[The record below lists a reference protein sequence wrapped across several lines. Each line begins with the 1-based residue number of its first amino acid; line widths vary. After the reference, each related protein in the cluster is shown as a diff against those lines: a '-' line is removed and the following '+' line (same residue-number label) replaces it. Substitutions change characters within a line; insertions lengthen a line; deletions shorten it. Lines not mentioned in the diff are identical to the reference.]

1 MHRKGKHFKGRFLI
15 VGIGWTLLVI
25 IVGSIVVR
33 FSWNMAIP
41 ELFGAVRM
49 SFKNALG
56 LVLLASMASWI
67 MGGRLHLRRRMWKER
82 MWKMRDKKDHDCSV
96 HDLPDHD
103 PSDDD
108 PSDDK

>member
-1 MHRKGKHFKGRFLI
+1 MHRKGRHFKGRFLI
-15 VGIGWTLLVI
+15 VRIGWTLMVI

-33 FSWNMAIP
+33 FSWNMAMP

-67 MGGRLHLRRRMWKER
+67 MGQGVVGRLHLRRRMWR
-82 MWKMRDKKDHDCSV
+82 MRDKKDHD
-96 HDLPDHD
+96 
-103 PSDDD
+103 PSDHNL
-108 PSDDK
+108 SDHK

>member
-1 MHRKGKHFKGRFLI
+1 MHRKGRHFKGRFLI
-15 VGIGWTLLVI
+15 VRIGWTLLVI
-25 IVGSIVVR
+25 IVGSIVGR
-33 FSWNMAIP
+33 FSWNMAMP

-67 MGGRLHLRRRMWKER
+67 MGGRLHLRRRMWKEK

-103 PSDDD
+103 PSDHD

>member
-1 MHRKGKHFKGRFLI
+1 MHRKGRHSIGRFLI

-25 IVGSIVVR
+25 IVGSIVVY
-33 FSWNMAIP
+33 FSWNMAMP

-67 MGGRLHLRRRMWKER
+67 MGQGVVGRLHLRRRMWKER
-82 MWKMRDKKDHDCSV
+82 KWKEMRDKKDHDCS
-96 HDLPDHD
+96 DHNL
-103 PSDDD
+103 SDH
-108 PSDDK
+108 K

>member
-1 MHRKGKHFKGRFLI
+1 MHRKGRHFKGRFLI
-15 VGIGWTLLVI
+15 VRIGWTLLVI

-33 FSWNMAIP
+33 FSWNMAMP

-67 MGGRLHLRRRMWKER
+67 IGHGVVGRRHLRRRMWKEK
-82 MWKMRDKKDHDCSV
+82 MWEKMRDKKDHDCS
-96 HDLPDHD
+96 DHD
-103 PSDDD
+103 PSDHNL
-108 PSDDK
+108 SDHK

>member
-1 MHRKGKHFKGRFLI
+1 MHRKGRHFKGRFLI
-15 VGIGWTLLVI
+15 VRIGWTLLVI

-33 FSWNMAIP
+33 FSWNMAMP

-67 MGGRLHLRRRMWKER
+67 VGYGVVGRLHLRRR

-96 HDLPDHD
+96 HDPSDHD
-103 PSDDD
+103 PSDD
-108 PSDDK
+108 K

>member
-1 MHRKGKHFKGRFLI
+1 MHRKGRHFKARFLI

-33 FSWNMAIP
+33 FSWNMAMP

-67 MGGRLHLRRRMWKER
+67 MGGRLHLRRRMWR
-82 MWKMRDKKDHDCSV
+82 MRDKRDHDCS
-96 HDLPDHD
+96 DHD
-103 PSDDD
+103 VSDQDL
-108 PSDDK
+108 SEHK

>member
-1 MHRKGKHFKGRFLI
+1 MHRKGRHFKGRFLI
-15 VGIGWTLLVI
+15 VRIGWTLLVI

-33 FSWNMAIP
+33 FSWNMAMP

-67 MGGRLHLRRRMWKER
+67 MGYGVVGRLHLRRRMW
-82 MWKMRDKKDHDCSV
+82 MMRDKKDHDCSD
-96 HDLPDHD
+96 HDLPDH
-103 PSDDD
+103 
-108 PSDDK
+108 K

>member
-1 MHRKGKHFKGRFLI
+1 MHRKGRRFKARFLI
-15 VGIGWTLLVI
+15 VRIGWTLLVI

-33 FSWNMAIP
+33 FSWNMAMP

-49 SFKNALG
+49 TFKNALG

-67 MGGRLHLRRRMWKER
+67 MGQGVVGRLHLRRR

-103 PSDDD
+103 PSDD
-108 PSDDK
+108 K

>member
-1 MHRKGKHFKGRFLI
+1 MHRKGRHFKGRFLI
-15 VGIGWTLLVI
+15 VRIGWTLLVI

-33 FSWNMAIP
+33 FSWNMAMP

-67 MGGRLHLRRRMWKER
+67 MGQGVVGRLHLRRR

-96 HDLPDHD
+96 HD
-103 PSDDD
+103 PSDHNL
-108 PSDDK
+108 SDHK